1 MADLTTLQTY
11 LTELEAALHDLRK
24 GELPTEVTSPDGRS
38 TRYHQTSI
46 SELGEEIAKV
56 KAEIATAQGN
66 PNPRRPV
73 RFSF

>member
-1 MADLTTLQTY
+1 MADLATLQTY
-11 LTELEAALHDLRK
+11 LTELETTLHDLRK

-46 SELGEEIAKV
+46 KELRQEIAQV
-56 KAEIATAQGN
+56 KAEIAIEQGN